1 MEQALVEVKEAQ
13 AEGKGTGTGIIAR
26 YLPALNQYASQIR
39 SIRGQLGLG
48 VVGSVT
54 FGALSK
60 GELDLAMSI
69 NFNSDLTGDE
79 LIKDLENRI
88 RLKKM
93 LLEETTATYQR
104 LTNAPS
110 LEAFRKGEIDVM
122 KRRTEVRDSYSK
134 YKDAL
139 IRIDP
144 YRWTGITELNWKDFS
159 PNERDEVLR
168 VLEEQQAG

>member
-1 MEQALVEVKEAQ
+1 
-13 AEGKGTGTGIIAR
+13 
-26 YLPALNQYASQIR
+26 
-39 SIRGQLGLG
+39 
-48 VVGSVT
+48 
-54 FGALSK
+54 
-60 GELDLAMSI
+60 
-69 NFNSDLTGDE
+69 LTGDE